1 MGMTAEDR
9 RALKGNA
16 FTATIPDA
24 CEYSGLS
31 RSEIYRL
38 LSTQSISAVKSRKRT
53 LILMDSLRAH
63 LESLPVATFRTPTQ
77 TAQQSAN

>member
-1 MGMTAEDR
+1 MGKTDEDR
-9 RALKGNA
+9 RELKGSA
-16 FTATIPDA
+16 FTATIPGA

-53 LILMDSLRAH
+53 LIVMDSLRAY
-63 LESLPVATFRTPTQ
+63 LESLPPAQFRT
-77 TAQQSAN
+77 AKAA